1 MKRNL
6 KVLLTTILV
15 AGSMLSACAPAGP
28 STTAAGT
35 QPGGTT
41 TAGTTSAGTTAAATG
56 KIAFVTGVGGLG
68 DKSFNDLG
76 HEGVLKLKAEGV
88 TVDVAEPTAIA
99 EMEGTIR
106 NFAMTEE
113 YALIAVMGGDSVDAV
128 NAVSADFP
136 DQKILIIDG
145 FAGNDKVKSV
155 ILSQTDTS
163 FLVGAYAGLMMKEGN
178 LPNSQGKNTIGIVG
192 GMDIPIIRSLI
203 AGYEAGARFVNP
215 DIKVLKT
222 FVGAWDDPGKGAE
235 LATSLYNQGADILF
249 QAAGGSG
256 LGQLEAGNKLKLY
269 GLGYDGNQNTLY
281 PDSILASGIRGIADM
296 VYSTAKDALAGK
308 YVSGDLDITMKDD
321 PKTSQL
327 TMEGSNVKTPDSVLQ
342 KLEKIKQ
349 FLVEAKVAIPVEP
362 DQVDAYIQQVGSFKE

>member
-1 MKRNL
+1 MKRKL
-6 KVLLTTILV
+6 TVLLSSILV
-15 AGSMLSACAPAGP
+15 TGSLLSACSPATP
-28 STTAAGT
+28 STTAAAGT

-41 TAGTTSAGTTAAATG
+41 SAGTTAATSG

-76 HEGVLKLKAEGV
+76 HEGVLKLKAEGI
-88 TVDVAEPTAIA
+88 TVDVAEPKAIA

-106 NFAMTEE
+106 NFAMTEN

-128 NAVSADFP
+128 NAVSTDFP
-136 DQKILIIDG
+136 DQKMLIIDG

-163 FLVGAYAGLMMKEGN
+163 FLVGAYAGLMMNEGK

-192 GMDIPIIRSLI
+192 GMDIPIIRSLM

-222 FVGAWDDPGKGAE
+222 FVGAWNDPGKGSE

-308 YVSGDLDITMKDD
+308 YVSGDLTITMKDD

-327 TMEGSNVKTPDSVLQ
+327 TMEGSNVPTPESVLQ
-342 KLEKIKQ
+342 KLEKIKE